1 MQFGVMGVTYPMN
14 FLLGHRGPN
23 RRIHATAANL
33 TVACPPAA
41 RFVHPNDRD
50 FQWSKL
56 SAPAANVV
64 DQRP

>member
-1 MQFGVMGVTYPMN
+1 MGVTYPMN

-23 RRIHATAANL
+23 RRIHGTAANL
-33 TVACPPAA
+33 TVACPSAA
-41 RFVHPNDRD
+41 RFVHRND
-50 FQWSKL
+50 FQWLKL

>member
-1 MQFGVMGVTYPMN
+1 MN

-23 RRIHATAANL
+23 RRIHGTAANL
-33 TVACPPAA
+33 TVACPSAA
-41 RFVHPNDRD
+41 RFVHRND
-50 FQWSKL
+50 FQWLKL